1 MKPVIDYSLYL
12 VTDED
17 CLQGRALLSC
27 VEEALAA
34 GVTLVQYRAKSK
46 DGGAMY
52 TEAVQLKAL
61 CDQYSVPLIIN
72 DRLDIA
78 QAVGAAGV
86 HLGQDDLP
94 CTVAR
99 KILGNAYVIG
109 VSAHNPAEALQAV
122 RDGADYLGCGAV
134 YVTSTKHDVAKLGV
148 ANLRA
153 IRQAV
158 SVPIVGI
165 GGINLANYAEVLAT
179 GADGAAI
186 VSGILA
192 QEDIMQTVKRLHDV
206 ALKFKN
212 K

>member
-12 VTDED
+12 VTDEA
-17 CLQGRALLSC
+17 CLQGRGLLSC

-34 GVTLVQYRAKSK
+34 GVTLVQYRAKAK

-61 CDQYSVPLIIN
+61 CDKYSVPLIIN

-86 HLGQDDLP
+86 HFGQDDLP

-134 YVTSTKHDVAKLGV
+134 YGTSTKHDVAKLGV

-192 QEDIMQTVKRLHDV
+192 QADITQTVKRLHDV
-206 ALKFKN
+206 ALEFKS